1 MKKLLTA
8 LLATAML
15 LGLASCSKPAEPSGT
30 SASNPPTGS
39 QSTGQSEPTPAP
51 TTNYP
56 TGPITMII
64 PYGAGGTSDLAG
76 RQLAIALEKQ
86 LGQSIIVSNQAGA
99 SGTVGIQAA
108 LDADPDGYT
117 MVLAAESL
125 GTCRVMGISE
135 MSYDDFSPIS
145 AISSDPKV
153 LVVAS
158 NSKYET
164 LQDLLDEIQA
174 NPGKVQMSYTGPGGS
189 GHIQALIMNRY
200 GFEPAL
206 TAYSS
211 GAEGITAVLG
221 NQVQFTNSNYST
233 VVPYLESGDL
243 RLLAVCATKRMEAY
257 PDVPALSEF
266 MEGSDDLLSLP
277 YSPLTLLV
285 NKDVPADVQEV
296 LRSATKAA
304 CADPDFNAWLDSN
317 CIDKLFEL
325 YPTVEDTKAFFT
337 EWEST
342 VSWMLHDAGAT
353 INSPEDY
360 NIAKP

>member
-1 MKKLLTA
+1 M
-8 LLATAML
+8 
-15 LGLASCSKPAEPSGT
+15 
-30 SASNPPTGS
+30 
-39 QSTGQSEPTPAP
+39 
-51 TTNYP
+51 
-56 TGPITMII
+56 
-64 PYGAGGTSDLAG
+64 
-76 RQLAIALEKQ
+76 
-86 LGQSIIVSNQAGA
+86 
-99 SGTVGIQAA
+99 GIQAA

-135 MSYDDFSPIS
+135 MSYDDFAPIS

-200 GFEPAL
+200 GYEPAL

>member
-1 MKKLLTA
+1 
-8 LLATAML
+8 
-15 LGLASCSKPAEPSGT
+15 
-30 SASNPPTGS
+30 
-39 QSTGQSEPTPAP
+39 
-51 TTNYP
+51 
-56 TGPITMII
+56 
-64 PYGAGGTSDLAG
+64 
-76 RQLAIALEKQ
+76 
-86 LGQSIIVSNQAGA
+86 
-99 SGTVGIQAA
+99 
-108 LDADPDGYT
+108 
-117 MVLAAESL
+117 
-125 GTCRVMGISE
+125 
-135 MSYDDFSPIS
+135 
-145 AISSDPKV
+145 V

-200 GFEPAL
+200 GYEPAL

>member
-1 MKKLLTA
+1 MKKLLAA
-8 LLATAML
+8 LLAGTMMV
-15 LGLASCSKPAEPSGT
+15 GLASCAK
-30 SASNPPTGS
+30 
-39 QSTGQSEPTPAP
+39 SEPPASSTPATP
-51 TTNYP
+51 PAASQPAASQPAAPATDYP

-99 SGTVGIQAA
+99 SGTVGIQAC
-108 LDADPDGYT
+108 LDAKPDGYT

-135 MSYDDFSPIS
+135 MSYADFAPIS

-158 NSKYET
+158 HSKYET

-221 NQVQFTNSNYST
+221 DQVQFTNSNYST

-243 RLLAVCATKRMEAY
+243 RLLAVCATERMEKY
-257 PDVPALSEF
+257 PDVPALSEY

-285 NKDVPADVQEV
+285 NKDVPAEVQDV
-296 LRSATKAA
+296 LRTAVKAA
-304 CADPDFNAWLDSN
+304 CADPDFNAWLDAN
-317 CIDKLFEL
+317 CIDKLFEK
-325 YPTVEDTKAFFT
+325 YPTIEDTQAFFT

-353 INSPEDY
+353 VNSPEDF

>member
-1 MKKLLTA
+1 MVWPPAPSLPSPPAPPLPIPPPARRPPDRRGGPPAPPRTA
-8 LLATAML
+8 PPGPT
-15 LGLASCSKPAEPSGT
+15 
-30 SASNPPTGS
+30 PTGN
-39 QSTGQSEPTPAP
+39 P
-51 TTNYP
+51 N
-56 TGPITMII
+56 
-64 PYGAGGTSDLAG
+64 GAGGTSDLAG

-135 MSYDDFSPIS
+135 MSYDDFAPIS

-200 GFEPAL
+200 GYEPAL